1 MMRRTTRLLKI
12 SLAVL
17 FALGAARGAHA
28 QNGNTQIS
36 ESQGAPKVEIAFGYT
51 YMRSDI
57 VVTGSSFNMNGG
69 SGSVAFNL
77 KSWLGIVGDVGFDAQ
92 GNVAASG
99 LDVNITTY
107 QAGPRISFRR
117 RHLVPFAQVLAGFG
131 HAGGTLYTTSLGV
144 GLAPIGTSNA
154 FVLTA
159 GGGVDWKLHHGIGIR
174 IIQAEYLYS
183 QFANGPGNNN
193 RQNNLRLSAGL
204 VLSFGHR

>member
-1 MMRRTTRLLKI
+1 MRRTTRLLKI

-77 KSWLGIVGDVGFDAQ
+77 KSWLRHRWRCRLPRAGQRCCQRTRREYHHLSSRTAHQLSAQ
-92 GNVAASG
+92 ASGSVRAGLAASATPAARST
-99 LDVNITTY
+99 L
-107 QAGPRISFRR
+107 PR
-117 RHLVPFAQVLAGFG
+117 
-131 HAGGTLYTTSLGV
+131 
-144 GLAPIGTSNA
+144 
-154 FVLTA
+154 
-159 GGGVDWKLHHGIGIR
+159 W
-174 IIQAEYLYS
+174 E
-183 QFANGPGNNN
+183 
-193 RQNNLRLSAGL
+193 
-204 VLSFGHR
+204 